1 MALSKEAPEFDID
14 DELLLMGEHTD
25 TESMS
30 NEGPAVPS
38 VRTKSKN
45 STALKQH
52 KYIDYTRALDAT
64 QLYLNEIGFSPLL
77 TPEEEVHFA
86 RLSQKG
92 DPAGRK
98 RMIESNLRLV
108 VKIARRYVNRGLSLL
123 DLIEEGNL
131 GLIRAVEKFDPE
143 RGFRFSTYAT
153 WWIRQ
158 TIERAIMNQTRTIR
172 LPIHVVKELN
182 VYLRAARE
190 LTQKLD
196 HEPSPGSSRGC
207 PPQSGTTGTAHD

>member
-14 DELLLMGEHTD
+14 DEVLLEMEILTEK
-25 TESMS
+25 ESMS
-30 NEGPAVPS
+30 NDEGSPTPS

-92 DPAGRK
+92 DPAGRHAQFHG
-98 RMIESNLRLV
+98 LQV
-108 VKIARRYVNRGLSLL
+108 VRGHDRPGTGGGYVVG
-123 DLIEEGNL
+123 I
-131 GLIRAVEKFDPE
+131 
-143 RGFRFSTYAT
+143 GF
-153 WWIRQ
+153 
-158 TIERAIMNQTRTIR
+158 
-172 LPIHVVKELN
+172 
-182 VYLRAARE
+182 
-190 LTQKLD
+190 
-196 HEPSPGSSRGC
+196 
-207 PPQSGTTGTAHD
+207 

>member
-14 DELLLMGEHTD
+14 DEVLLMETGID

-143 RGFRFSTYAT
+143 RGFRF
-153 WWIRQ
+153 Q
-158 TIERAIMNQTRTIR
+158 PM
-172 LPIHVVKELN
+172 
-182 VYLRAARE
+182 
-190 LTQKLD
+190 
-196 HEPSPGSSRGC
+196 SPGGFARPSNGRS
-207 PPQSGTTGTAHD
+207 

>member
-1 MALSKEAPEFDID
+1 MGLNNNKEPSQDNDDDIVVDGRHDRDEEVDMDAPRAKVVTPRTHKRENAFEF
-14 DELLLMGEHTD
+14 
-25 TESMS
+25 
-30 NEGPAVPS
+30 
-38 VRTKSKN
+38 TK
-45 STALKQH
+45 Q
-52 KYIDYTRALDAT
+52 LDAT

-86 RLSQKG
+86 RLAQKG

-108 VKIARRYVNRGLSLL
+108 VKIARRYVNRGLTLL

-172 LPIHVVKELN
+172 LPIHLVPT
-182 VYLRAARE
+182 
-190 LTQKLD
+190 LTRRCLIRL
-196 HEPSPGSSRGC
+196 PMITLPTPVNCYR
-207 PPQSGTTGTAHD
+207 TTT